1 MTARRGGRPLVPA
14 YLSTGGQTSPGTD
27 SLERL
32 SILTGLVAPGAG
44 TDPGPGHEPPDPGS
58 PADPHPSPPA
68 GLPDPAPVPGPA
80 PDPAVRNTRGNGL
93 PLPLPAGPEPELPP
107 GLPAA
112 EWALLDILDGG
123 SLTVVEVAALLGL
136 PVSAVRVLAVRLID
150 RGLVRARPPI
160 PCAAMPA
167 PDLLKRVVDGL
178 RALKL

>member
-1 MTARRGGRPLVPA
+1 M
-14 YLSTGGQTSPGTD
+14 
-27 SLERL
+27 
-32 SILTGLVAPGAG
+32 
-44 TDPGPGHEPPDPGS
+44 
-58 PADPHPSPPA
+58 
-68 GLPDPAPVPGPA
+68 
-80 PDPAVRNTRGNGL
+80 
-93 PLPLPAGPEPELPP
+93 PLPLPAGPAPGLPP

-136 PVSAVRVLAVRLID
+136 PVSAVRVLAARLID

>member
-32 SILTGLVAPGAG
+32 SILTGLVAPGGG
-44 TDPGPGHEPPDPGS
+44 TDPEPGNDPPTPEDPR
-58 PADPHPSPPA
+58 PA
-68 GLPDPAPVPGPA
+68 GSAGTTPVRAPA
-80 PDPAVRNTRGNGL
+80 PDPADRNTPDTPEHGV
-93 PLPLPAGPEPELPP
+93 PLPLPAGPAPGLPP

-136 PVSAVRVLAVRLID
+136 PVSAVRVLAARLID